1 MYLQEKDAYPCPSAS
16 SQQTFNMAKVR
27 KGEGGE
33 IMGREEKDREQKIAT
48 FGPLVMGA
56 DSSHQSQLFKTW
68 FRLIIFI

>member
-1 MYLQEKDAYPCPSAS
+1 
-16 SQQTFNMAKVR
+16 MAKVR